1 MSRRTKV
8 PVYWVERHTH
18 STMTALFSAF
28 KAAHLSFSGSIL
40 AETLNPA
47 KQPTQLSAIYS
58 FTDEANAPADIRY
71 ALLKDRETGVKLAK
85 HEGNAWADV
94 YVAYWRA
101 VGELLSV
108 NEYSRSGSWTRVF
121 NAWRDLANTLIKG
134 YTVGKFA
141 AWTIP
146 CLYIVG
152 KYLRVFAIKADAE
165 PQQDD
170 AFDSSFQDD
179 VVIDSGKNAKL
190 EEASRIINRMFTL
203 CLQDRYAVPLSIQ
216 VSLFFSDKKEPY
228 IKMHLSLSLFSVF
241 FSCIGLLPK
250 NLVNGVCILPLD
262 YRSKRSSR

>member
-1 MSRRTKV
+1 
-8 PVYWVERHTH
+8 
-18 STMTALFSAF
+18 MTALFSAF

-152 KYLRVFAIKADAE
+152 KYLRVFAMKADAE

-250 NLVNGVCILPLD
+250 NLVNGECILPLD
-262 YRSKRSSR
+262 YRSRRSSR